1 MRAAAVDDRVRH
13 AGSSTL
19 PTPWG
24 AFQLH
29 VFADSAGSREH
40 LALTMGEMRLTGSA
54 PLTRVHSECLTGDAL
69 FSARCDCGMQL
80 HAALRMIAAEGLGI
94 LLYLRQEG
102 RGIGLVN
109 KVRAYALQ
117 DAGLDTVTANEA
129 LGFAADER
137 RYDMCAPMLE
147 FLGVSSVRLLTNN
160 PRKVAALTSL
170 GVRVS
175 RVPLADF
182 RTSHNARYL
191 EAKREKLGHLAGSA
205 ASRA

>member
-1 MRAAAVDDRVRH
+1 MRTAAIDDRVRH

-19 PTPWG
+19 ATAWG
-24 AFQLH
+24 VFRLH
-29 VFADSAGSREH
+29 VFADSADSREH
-40 LALTMGEMRLTGSA
+40 LALTMGELGPAGSP

-80 HAALRMIAAEGLGI
+80 HAALSMIAAEGRGI

-102 RGIGLVN
+102 RGIGLAN

-137 RYDMCAPMLE
+137 RYDMCAPMLA

-170 GVRVS
+170 GIPVS
-175 RVPLADF
+175 RVALADF

-191 EAKREKLGHLAGSA
+191 AAKREKLGHLAGLVQ
-205 ASRA
+205 

>member
-1 MRAAAVDDRVRH
+1 MRAAAIDDRVRH
-13 AGSSTL
+13 AGTSTL
-19 PTPWG
+19 PTAWG
-24 AFQLH
+24 TFQLH

-40 LALTMGEMRLTGSA
+40 LALAMGELRLAGSP

-80 HAALRMIAAEGLGI
+80 QAALRMIAAEGRGT

-102 RGIGLVN
+102 RGIGLAN

-117 DAGLDTVTANEA
+117 DSGLDTVAANEA

-137 RYDMCAPMLE
+137 RYDMCAPMLA

-170 GVRVS
+170 GIQVS

-182 RTSHNARYL
+182 RTSHNTRYL
-191 EAKREKLGHLAGSA
+191 EAKREKLGHLAGLA
-205 ASRA
+205 R